1 MLDDIE
7 SNLLNIRVLAGLD
20 DVEYQDKVNTMKF
33 NAAVSDRG
41 RALPGGYTWQP
52 GR

>member
-20 DVEYQDKVNTMKF
+20 DVDIRTRSITMKF

-52 GR
+52 G